1 MKAKCTLS
9 VLLSLLLTFALPFYA
24 AAAPAEVPT
33 ITVETKTEEVNAG
46 DEVTLAVAM
55 ENNPGVNGF
64 EFEIVYDSDKL
75 ELTDIATSFKHD
87 VNGKEM
93 NIPYWNGSYVPNT
106 ATGKILFA
114 AADAVTDDGTMF
126 TVTFAVKQDAAA
138 GAAVV
143 SIKCVM
149 LGVKGTDNSNLYMN
163 AKCVAGGVTIAD
175 NGTGGSTTGGSST
188 GGSTTGG
195 STTGGSTTGGS
206 TTGGSTT
213 GGSTTGGSTTGGST
227 TGGST
232 TGGSTTGGSTTGGS
246 TTGGSTTGG
255 STTGG
260 STTGGSTTGGS
271 TTGGSTTGG
280 STTGGSTTGGS
291 TTGGSTTGGS
301 TTGGSTTGGS
311 TTGGSTTG
319 GSTTGGSTT
328 GGNTTGGNT
337 TGAIT
342 VSDIGIG
349 KDAYSVTGH
358 TVTVNCEQPC
368 RLGYLSNGQ
377 YIAVEAVANGDG
389 TYSYEVPENVDGVLL
404 VVKGDANGD
413 GIVDVSDILR
423 IKSYNLGTASLDA
436 VQLFA
441 ADASGDDMADVAD
454 ILRIKA
460 HILGK
465 TTLEW

>member
-163 AKCVAGGVTIAD
+163 AECVAGGVTIAD
-175 NGTGGSTTGGSST
+175 NG
-188 GGSTTGG
+188 
-195 STTGGSTTGGS
+195 
-206 TTGGSTT
+206 
-213 GGSTTGGSTTGGST
+213 
-227 TGGST
+227 
-232 TGGSTTGGSTTGGS
+232 
-246 TTGGSTTGG
+246 
-255 STTGG
+255 
-260 STTGGSTTGGS
+260 
-271 TTGGSTTGG
+271 
-280 STTGGSTTGGS
+280 
-291 TTGGSTTGGS
+291 
-301 TTGGSTTGGS
+301 TGGSTTGGS

-413 GIVDVSDILR
+413 GKV
-423 IKSYNLGTASLDA
+423 T
-436 VQLFA
+436 
-441 ADASGDDMADVAD
+441 VAD
-454 ILRIKA
+454 ILQILAYTLDTGDLDAAAQFAANVDGNDSITVADILSILA
-460 HILGK
+460 HTLDQK
-465 TTLEW
+465 TLEW

>member
-55 ENNPGVNGF
+55 ENNPGVNSF

-163 AKCVAGGVTIAD
+163 AECVAGGVTIAD

-260 STTGGSTTGGS
+260 STTGGA
-271 TTGGSTTGG
+271 
-280 STTGGSTTGGS
+280 
-291 TTGGSTTGGS
+291 
-301 TTGGSTTGGS
+301 TTGGS

-413 GIVDVSDILR
+413 GKV
-423 IKSYNLGTASLDA
+423 T
-436 VQLFA
+436 
-441 ADASGDDMADVAD
+441 VAD
-454 ILRIKA
+454 ISQLLA
-460 HILGK
+460 HILRYTTLDEVSQFAANADGNSSLTVADISTILAHVLHY

>member
-55 ENNPGVNGF
+55 ENNPGVNSF

-163 AKCVAGGVTIAD
+163 AECVAGGVTIAD

-260 STTGGSTTGGS
+260 STTGGA
-271 TTGGSTTGG
+271 
-280 STTGGSTTGGS
+280 TTGGSTTGGS

-413 GIVDVSDILR
+413 GKV
-423 IKSYNLGTASLDA
+423 T
-436 VQLFA
+436 
-441 ADASGDDMADVAD
+441 VAD
-454 ILRIKA
+454 ISQLLA
-460 HILGK
+460 HILRYTTLDEVSQFAANADGNSSLTVADISTILAHVLHY

>member
-271 TTGGSTTGG
+271 TTGG
-280 STTGGSTTGGS
+280 
-291 TTGGSTTGGS
+291 
-301 TTGGSTTGGS
+301 
-311 TTGGSTTG
+311 
-319 GSTTGGSTT
+319 
-328 GGNTTGGNT
+328 NTTGGNT

>member
-93 NIPYWNGSYVPNT
+93 NIPYWNDSYVPNT

-163 AKCVAGGVTIAD
+163 AECVAGGVTIAD

-188 GGSTTGG
+188 GGSTTGGSTTGGSTTGGSTTGGSTTGGSTTGGNTTGG

-291 TTGGSTTGGS
+291 TTGGGETD
-301 TTGGSTTGGS
+301 
-311 TTGGSTTG
+311 
-319 GSTTGGSTT
+319 
-328 GGNTTGGNT
+328 
-337 TGAIT
+337 AIK
-342 VSDIGIG
+342 VSNIGINNEYFDVVG
-349 KDAYSVTGH
+349 Q
-358 TVTVNCEQPC
+358 TVTVRYSLPC
-368 RLGYLSNGQ
+368 KVGYINNGK
-377 YIAVEAVANGDG
+377 YVALEATANPDG
-389 TYSYEVPENVDGVLL
+389 SYSYTAPAGVTELNL

-423 IKSYNLGTASLDA
+423 IKSYNLGTSSLDA

-441 ADASGDDMADVAD
+441 ADTSGDDMADVAD

-460 HILGK
+460 NILGK

>member
-24 AAAPAEVPT
+24 AAAPAKVPT

-93 NIPYWNGSYVPNT
+93 NISYWNGNYVPNT
-106 ATGKILFA
+106 AAGKILFA

-126 TVTFAVKQDAAA
+126 TVTFTVKQDAAA

-163 AKCVAGGVTIAD
+163 AECVAGGVTIAD

-213 GGSTTGGSTTGGST
+213 GGN
-227 TGGST
+227 
-232 TGGSTTGGSTTGGS
+232 
-246 TTGGSTTGG
+246 
-255 STTGG
+255 
-260 STTGGSTTGGS
+260 TTGGSTTGGS

-349 KDAYSVTGH
+349 KGAYRVTGH

-423 IKSYNLGTASLDA
+423 IKSCNLGTASLDA